1 MALSTRATAVPSW
14 RSLVTSVAF
23 GYLLAVMTFLAISGS
38 KSTSSPSSSHRLLL
52 VEDLLMIDESESEE
66 EEEEESLD
74 EVNAVLD
81 FALC

>member
-1 MALSTRATAVPSW
+1 M
-14 RSLVTSVAF
+14 SVAF

-38 KSTSSPSSSHRLLL
+38 KSTSSPSSRWLLL
-52 VEDLLMIDESESEE
+52 VEDPLMIDESEPAE

-74 EVNAVLD
+74 EVNTVLD